1 MQYEKEKKVK
11 KIVSWGVSIC
21 ILIGCMI
28 PCAMAASND
37 YTTWRQSDSAWNQS
51 VAWPASQY
59 PAATMRYMREAGC
72 LVTSIAMLLRHY
84 NVVTDSNVNNFNP
97 WKCNEALKSAG
108 AFNSAADLIW
118 GSILVSYTHL
128 TLPTNSRV

>member
-1 MQYEKEKKVK
+1 MQYEKEKKVKKVK

-59 PAATMRYMREAGC
+59 PAATMRDMREAGC
-72 LVTSIAMLLRHY
+72 LGTSIVAPPLQCC
-84 NVVTDSNVNNFNP
+84 DGFQ
-97 WKCNEALKSAG
+97 CEQ
-108 AFNSAADLIW
+108 F
-118 GSILVSYTHL
+118 
-128 TLPTNSRV
+128 